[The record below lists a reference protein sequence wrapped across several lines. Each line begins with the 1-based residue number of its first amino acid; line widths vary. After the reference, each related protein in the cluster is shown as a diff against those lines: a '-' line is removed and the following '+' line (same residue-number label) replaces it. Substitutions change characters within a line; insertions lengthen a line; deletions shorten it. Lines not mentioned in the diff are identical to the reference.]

1 MGRRTRHRHTTFGT
15 RLRWIRGTREAER
28 KLPERVRITIRRQ
41 QIESQKLISVLQ
53 LAVVLFFITLAAIQP
68 EQPGAARDVQG
79 EDLVPLVLGGYD
91 PEEDDV
97 EAGDEDGEDLVPL
110 VLGGYVLFTLSRL
123 YLAWR
128 ERLYPWFQYLSIVVD
143 MGLLFCLIWSF
154 HIEYG
159 QPPSFYLKAPTMIY
173 VFIFIGL
180 RVLTFR
186 ARYVVAAGVAAA
198 AGWAA
203 LSAYAV
209 AASGGRRMVTRDY
222 VEYMTSNSILI
233 GAEADKIIAIL
244 VVTAILATAMARARR
259 LVVRSAAEGEAARD
273 LARFFSPEV
282 ANRITAAERAVEAGS
297 GEARDA
303 AILFCDIRGFTRFS
317 HTVPPGEVIAMLT
330 DYQHALVPAIQ
341 AHGGSIDKFLGDGIM
356 ATFGA
361 SHPSETAA
369 ADALRAVEA
378 VLTAAAEWNARRG
391 AEGRPRHRV
400 NAAVAY
406 GPIVFG
412 AVGDAD
418 RLEYTVIGDPVNQA
432 AKLEKAN
439 RTQGVH
445 ALTDRRTLEAA
456 RRQGYDSEP
465 VEHRWGARLE
475 GFDDPVDLVVLA
487 PGSGSPP

>member
-1 MGRRTRHRHTTFGT
+1 MAGKRK
-15 RLRWIRGTREAER
+15 RWLGIPDAAVQDF
-28 KLPERVRITIRRQ
+28 PERVHVEIRRQ
-41 QIESQKLISVLQ
+41 RAESQRLISVLQ
-53 LAVVLFFITLAAIQP
+53 LGVVLFFIFLAAIQP

-110 VLGGYVLFTLSRL
+110 VLGGYVLFTLFRL

-159 QPPSFYLKAPTMIY
+159 QPPSFYLKAPTLIY

-180 RVLTFR
+180 RVLTFE
-186 ARYVVAAGVAAA
+186 ARYVIAAGFAAA
-198 AGWAA
+198 AGWVA

-209 AASGGRRMVTRDY
+209 LASGGGEMVTRDY

-244 VVTAILATAMARARR
+244 VVTVILAAAMNRAQR
-259 LVVRSAAEGEAARD
+259 LVVRAATEGEAVRD

-282 ANRITAAERAVEAGS
+282 AQQITASEQVVEAGS

-303 AILFCDIRGFTRFS
+303 AIVFCDIRGFTRFS
-317 HTVPPGEVIAMLT
+317 QTVSPGEVIAMLT
-330 DYQHALVPAIQ
+330 DYQQALVPALQ
-341 AHGGSIDKFLGDGIM
+341 AHGGTIDKFMGDGIM

-361 SHPSETAA
+361 ARPSETAA
-369 ADALRAVEA
+369 ADALRGVDAVME
-378 VLTAAAEWNARRG
+378 AAAEWNRRRA
-391 AEGRPRHRV
+391 AEGRPAHRV
-400 NAAVAY
+400 NAAAAF

-412 AVGDAD
+412 AVGDRE

-439 RTQGVH
+439 RAERAD
-445 ALTDRRTLEAA
+445 ALTDRGTFEAA
-456 RRQGYDSEP
+456 VRQGYAAGS
-465 VEHRWGARLE
+465 VEHRSGSRLE
-475 GFDDPVDLVVLA
+475 GFDGPVDLVVLA
-487 PGSGSPP
+487 PRSSSPSSPPR

>member
-1 MGRRTRHRHTTFGT
+1 MAGKRK
-15 RLRWIRGTREAER
+15 RWLGIPDAAVQDF
-28 KLPERVRITIRRQ
+28 PERVHVEIRRQ
-41 QIESQKLISVLQ
+41 RAESQRLISVLQ
-53 LAVVLFFITLAAIQP
+53 LAVVLFFIFLAAIQP
-68 EQPGAARDVQG
+68 EQPGAARDVQ
-79 EDLVPLVLGGYD
+79 
-91 PEEDDV
+91 
-97 EAGDEDGEDLVPL
+97 GEDLVPL

-159 QPPSFYLKAPTMIY
+159 QPPSFYLKAPTLIY

-180 RVLTFR
+180 RVLTFE
-186 ARYVVAAGVAAA
+186 ARYVIAAGFAAA
-198 AGWAA
+198 AGWVA

-209 AASGGRRMVTRDY
+209 LASGGGEMVTRDY

-244 VVTAILATAMARARR
+244 VVTVILAAAMNRAQR
-259 LVVRSAAEGEAARD
+259 LVVRAATEGEAVRD

-282 ANRITAAERAVEAGS
+282 AQQITASEQVVEAGS

-303 AILFCDIRGFTRFS
+303 AIVFCDIRGFTRFS
-317 HTVPPGEVIAMLT
+317 QTVSPGEVIAMLT
-330 DYQHALVPAIQ
+330 DYQQALVPALQ
-341 AHGGSIDKFLGDGIM
+341 AHGGTIDKFMGDGIM

-361 SHPSETAA
+361 ARPSETAA
-369 ADALRAVEA
+369 ADALRGVDAVME
-378 VLTAAAEWNARRG
+378 AAAEWNRRRA
-391 AEGRPRHRV
+391 AEGRPAHRV
-400 NAAVAY
+400 NAAAAF

-412 AVGDAD
+412 AVGDRE

-439 RTQGVH
+439 RAERAD
-445 ALTDRRTLEAA
+445 ALTDRGTFEAA
-456 RRQGYDSEP
+456 VRQGYAAGS
-465 VEHRWGARLE
+465 VEHRSGSRLE
-475 GFDDPVDLVVLA
+475 GFDGPVDLVVLA
-487 PGSGSPP
+487 PRSSSPSSPPR

>member
-1 MGRRTRHRHTTFGT
+1 MAGKRK
-15 RLRWIRGTREAER
+15 RWLGIPDAAVQDF
-28 KLPERVRITIRRQ
+28 PERVHVEIRRQ
-41 QIESQKLISVLQ
+41 RAESQRLISVLQ
-53 LAVVLFFITLAAIQP
+53 LGVVLFFIFLAAIQP
-68 EQPGAARDVQG
+68 EQPGAARDVQ
-79 EDLVPLVLGGYD
+79 
-91 PEEDDV
+91 
-97 EAGDEDGEDLVPL
+97 GEDLVPL

-159 QPPSFYLKAPTMIY
+159 QPPSFYLKAPTLIY

-180 RVLTFR
+180 RVLTFE
-186 ARYVVAAGVAAA
+186 ARYVIAAGFAAA
-198 AGWAA
+198 AGWVA

-209 AASGGRRMVTRDY
+209 LASGGGEMVTRDY

-244 VVTAILATAMARARR
+244 VVTVILATAMNRAQR
-259 LVVRSAAEGEAARD
+259 LVVRAATEGEAVRD

-282 ANRITAAERAVEAGS
+282 AQQITASEKVVEAGS

-303 AILFCDIRGFTRFS
+303 AIVFCDIRGFTRFS
-317 HTVPPGEVIAMLT
+317 QTVSPSEVIAMLT
-330 DYQHALVPAIQ
+330 DYQQALVPALQ
-341 AHGGSIDKFLGDGIM
+341 AHGGTIDKFMGDGIM

-361 SHPSETAA
+361 ARPSETAA
-369 ADALRAVEA
+369 ADALRGVDAVME
-378 VLTAAAEWNARRG
+378 AAAEWNRRRA
-391 AEGRPRHRV
+391 AEGRPAHRV
-400 NAAVAY
+400 NAAAAF

-412 AVGDAD
+412 AVGDRE

-439 RTQGVH
+439 RAERAD
-445 ALTDRRTLEAA
+445 ALTDRGTFEAA
-456 RRQGYDSEP
+456 VRQGYAAGS
-465 VEHRWGARLE
+465 VEHRSGSRLE
-475 GFDDPVDLVVLA
+475 GFDGPVDLVVLA
-487 PGSGSPP
+487 PRSSSPSSPPR

>member
-1 MGRRTRHRHTTFGT
+1 MRRRARREMFGT
-15 RLRWIRGTREAER
+15 RLRWFRSSREAER
-28 KLPERVRITIRRQ
+28 KLPERVRTAIRRQ

-68 EQPGAARDVQG
+68 EQPGAARDPQVA
-79 EDLVPLVLGGYD
+79 DLVPAVL
-91 PEEDDV
+91 
-97 EAGDEDGEDLVPL
+97 AA
-110 VLGGYVLFTLSRL
+110 YVLFTLIRL

-128 ERLYPWFQYLSIVVD
+128 ERLFPWFQYLSIVVD
-143 MGLLFCLIWSF
+143 MALLFGLIWSF

-159 QPPSFYLKAPTMIY
+159 QPPSFYLKAPTLIY

-186 ARYVVAAGVAAA
+186 TRYVVAAGLAAA
-198 AGWAA
+198 AGWTA

-209 AASGGRRMVTRDY
+209 AGSGGRRMVTRDY
-222 VEYMTSNSILI
+222 VEYMTSNSVLI
-233 GAEADKIIAIL
+233 GAEVDKIITIL
-244 VVTAILATAMARARR
+244 VVTAILAAAMTRARR

-282 ANRITAAERAVEAGS
+282 ADRITAADQAIEAGA
-297 GEARDA
+297 GETREA

-330 DYQHALVPAIQ
+330 EYQRALVPAIQ
-341 AHGGSIDKFLGDGIM
+341 AHGGSIDKFVGDGIM
-356 ATFGA
+356 AAFGA
-361 SHPSETAA
+361 SRPTGTAA

-378 VLTAAAEWNARRG
+378 VLAAAAGWNARR
-391 AEGRPRHRV
+391 ADQGRARLRV

-406 GPIVFG
+406 GPIIFG
-412 AVGDAD
+412 AVGDRD

-439 RTQGVH
+439 RGEGVE
-445 ALTDRRTLEAA
+445 ALTNRRTLEAA
-456 RRQGYDSEP
+456 QRQGYESGP
-465 VEHRWGARLE
+465 FEHRWGSRLE
-475 GFDDPVDLVVLA
+475 GFDEPVDLVVLA
-487 PGSGSPP
+487 PRTSNPSSPPR